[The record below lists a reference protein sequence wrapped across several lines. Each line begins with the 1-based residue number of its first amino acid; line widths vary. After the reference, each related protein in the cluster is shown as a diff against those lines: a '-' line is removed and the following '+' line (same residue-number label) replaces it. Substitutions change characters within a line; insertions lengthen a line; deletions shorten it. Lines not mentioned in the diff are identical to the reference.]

1 MPSSSPP
8 RFASVAVNVPQV
20 MGVYHYHIPP
30 DLGDVRAGQLV
41 QVPFGPH
48 DRPVQG
54 VVLKLMDRA
63 DVPTTKPIQAIVD
76 PEAVL
81 TPAQLA
87 LAERLARETLASPAE
102 AVAVM
107 LPPGVLQW
115 SDTEYRLTEAGQR
128 ALAQAELAPV
138 ARRLYQRLASGPQR
152 GRRLQR
158 AFPVGLPWEAVLH
171 AWRRRGWV
179 EARPILPAPRVRPA
193 QARYVRLAVAPEVAQ
208 AWLERPELGRTTA
221 VRARRRRVL
230 EALLAE
236 REPVAWPWLR
246 AATQAKP
253 HDLTALA
260 RLGLIAV
267 LRRSYWRDPLVGRVE
282 EPVLPETPPPLTP
295 DQARAWDALLA
306 AWRAVQA
313 GHAVPALLHGVTGSG
328 KTELYLRAVARAL
341 SHGRQALV
349 LVPEIALTPQMVQR
363 FVRRFPGQVGL
374 LHSRLSLGQRYDT
387 WRRARRGDI
396 RVLIGPRSA
405 VYAPLPD
412 LGLIVVDECHSES
425 YYPSEQPPFVHARD
439 VARWYGE
446 ITGSLVLL
454 GSATPDVVTMHR
466 ARTESWPILVLPQRA
481 IPQSTVGSRQSA
493 ESREQEAGSGE
504 QISIRVHPSSSVPIR
519 GFTSSQPS
527 SGDSRRSTA
536 SRRPI
541 SQPPTTNHQAV
552 DSRWSTV
559 DRMPT
564 TNLQPL
570 TSNFRVYPSSS
581 VSIRGP
587 NLQGHPWSP
596 ITSGGLPAVQ
606 VVDMRA
612 ELRAGETSIFSRALR
627 QALAETLARGEQ
639 AILFLNRRGYASHV
653 FCRTCGYILQCPR
666 CHVPLTYHQDEGVLR
681 CHHCGYQ
688 RRMPRTC
695 PQCGSSRIAAFGTG
709 TERVEAEVHRW
720 FPQARTLRW
729 DADTARGRNAAE
741 LLLHHFAHG
750 QADVLIGTQMI
761 AKGLDLPRVTLVGVV
776 LADVGLGLP
785 DYRASERVFQT
796 LVQVAG
802 RAGRAHRP
810 GHVILQTYLPE
821 HPAIQAA
828 AAQDYEAFFQAE
840 LTRRRDLGYPPW
852 TRLVRF
858 VYRHPDPAHAQREAE
873 RFARMLAAWRAD
885 ARANASEI
893 IGPAPAFFAR
903 WRGYARWHILVRGP
917 DPVRWLR
924 ERPIP
929 PGWRVFVD
937 PVSVL

>member
-1 MPSSSPP
+1 MPTDNAAP

-20 MGVYHYHIPP
+20 VGVYHYYVPP
-30 DLGDVRAGQLV
+30 SLGDVRVGQLV

-48 DRPVQG
+48 NRPVQG
-54 VVLKLMDRA
+54 VVLALLEHA
-63 DVPTTKPIQAIVD
+63 DVPAPKPIQAIID

-87 LAERLARETLASPAE
+87 LAERLAHETLTPLAE
-102 AVAVM
+102 ALAVM
-107 LPPGVLQW
+107 LPPGVAQW
-115 SDTEYRLTEAGQR
+115 SDTEYTLTEAGR
-128 ALAQAELAPV
+128 RTLAQTELTPV
-138 ARRLYQRLASGPQR
+138 ARRLYQRLAQGPQR
-152 GRRLQR
+152 GRSLQR
-158 AFPVGLPWEAVLH
+158 TFPTGVPWEEVLH

-179 EARPILPAPRVRPA
+179 EAQAVLPTPRVRPA

-208 AWLERPELGRTTA
+208 SWLEQPALGRTPQA
-221 VRARRRRVL
+221 RARRQRVL
-230 EALLAE
+230 ETLLAE

-246 AATQAKP
+246 AATQARP

-267 LRRSYWRDPLVGRVE
+267 LRRQHWRDPLLGRMD
-282 EPVLPETPPPLTP
+282 EPVQPETPPPLTP
-295 DQARAWDALLA
+295 DQARAWEALQA
-306 AWRAVQA
+306 AWRAVQDGRSA
-313 GHAVPALLHGVTGSG
+313 PVLLHGITGSG

-341 SHGRQALV
+341 AQGQQALV

-446 ITGSLVLL
+446 VTGSLVIL

-466 ARTESWPILVLPQRA
+466 ARSESWPILILPQRA
-481 IPQSTVGSRQSA
+481 IVASQQSGVGSRQSGVG
-493 ESREQEAGSGE
+493 SRQ
-504 QISIRVHPSSSVPIR
+504 
-519 GFTSSQPS
+519 T
-527 SGDSRRSTA
+527 
-536 SRRPI
+536 
-541 SQPPTTNHQAV
+541 SQPPT
-552 DSRWSTV
+552 S
-559 DRMPT
+559 
-564 TNLQPL
+564 NLQPP
-570 TSNFRVYPSSS
+570 TSNFQPPTS
-581 VSIRGP
+581 
-587 NLQGHPWSP
+587 NLQPRNHPSASTP
-596 ITSGGLPAVQ
+596 DSAGLPSVQ

-653 FCRTCGYILQCPR
+653 FCRTCGYILPCPR
-666 CHVPLTYHQDEGVLR
+666 CHVPLTYHQAEGVLR

-709 TERVEAEVHRW
+709 TERVEAEVRRW
-720 FPQARTLRW
+720 FPRARTLRW
-729 DADTARGRNAAE
+729 DADTARGQDSAE
-741 LLLHHFAHG
+741 LLLHQFVHG

-802 RAGRAHRP
+802 RAGRAERP
-810 GHVILQTYLPE
+810 GRVVLQTYLPD

-840 LTRRRDLGYPPW
+840 LAQRRDLGYPPW
-852 TRLVRF
+852 ARLVRF
-858 VYRHPDPAHAQREAE
+858 VYRHPDAAHAQREAE
-873 RFARMLAAWRAD
+873 RFARVLAAWRAE
-885 ARANASEI
+885 ARAQGSEI

-903 WRGYARWHILVRGP
+903 HRGYHRWHILVRGP

-924 ERPIP
+924 GRPIP

-937 PVSVL
+937 PISVL